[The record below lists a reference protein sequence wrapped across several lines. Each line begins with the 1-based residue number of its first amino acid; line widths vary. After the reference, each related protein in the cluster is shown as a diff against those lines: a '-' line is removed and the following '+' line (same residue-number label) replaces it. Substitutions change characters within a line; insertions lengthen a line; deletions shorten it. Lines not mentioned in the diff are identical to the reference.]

1 MLNIDRILV
10 PIDFSEHALAALAY
24 AVELADVFDAH
35 VDVVH
40 VIEEAA
46 IAHVYGIEAVS
57 PGLNELIART
67 SRKLQ
72 VILEGEEAGRA
83 GDVYVEVGH
92 PAAMIVRC
100 ASQIGTDAIVISS
113 HGRTGFRRFVMGS
126 VAESVV
132 RTASC
137 PVIAV
142 KDFGRSKSEAQEKG
156 LTAES

>member
-1 MLNIDRILV
+1 MLNINCILV

-24 AVELADVFDAH
+24 AVQLADVFDAH

-57 PGLNELIART
+57 PGFEELIDRT

-72 VILEGEEAGRA
+72 EMLERERAGRA
-83 GDVYVEVGH
+83 GDVHVEVGH
-92 PAAMIVRC
+92 PAAMIVRR
-100 ASQIGTDAIVISS
+100 ASQIGADAIVISS

-137 PVIAV
+137 PVITV
-142 KDFGRSKSEAQEKG
+142 KDFGKSTSETQE
-156 LTAES
+156 